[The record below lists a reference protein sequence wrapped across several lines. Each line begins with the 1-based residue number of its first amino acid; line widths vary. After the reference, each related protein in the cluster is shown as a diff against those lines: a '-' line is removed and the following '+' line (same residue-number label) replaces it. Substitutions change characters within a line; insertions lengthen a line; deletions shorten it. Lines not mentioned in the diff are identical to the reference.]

1 LVCDDKTLAKL
12 FTGNKSQKRDHEAGH
27 VRDSEEKVHFIKM
40 GLQPKQRK
48 GRKDQALLNEEA
60 EKAHIRKNVEEFFK
74 EVCGIKNLSEC
85 VSWEIISTLASE
97 CPALQAFL
105 CRWIPCIQR
114 YLYTKHPDLHD
125 EHQDSGMAT
134 SLSNV
139 KCFSAE
145 ELEVVYRLS
154 THPKVTES
162 VKKSC
167 GVEKHYLT
175 FYVTDRELKDTNNI
189 IKELAQLFVRSEN
202 VGDFSNFL
210 YVLTQLEEDGI
221 ENYMESQDLAA
232 LPDGVTEWIVPEPPQ
247 IVEIF
252 TEPSDDIITS
262 VDSTIPPEP
271 ERPTEVQETDGEPK
285 GLRCWPPRYPGTS
298 AGVSGI
304 KSNPTTEQ
312 VLAAWPPPPPPEAYV
327 APEVEVIPSQ
337 NTCQPQPQYD
347 SRVVSES
354 PAPSNEVIDPGNE
367 NETCSQP
374 VLQFT
379 QPHDESNVSEFN
391 SNVPAS
397 DSHNISST
405 SARVSYDD
413 TTHLRPQY
421 HRPSRLGDVTVEL
434 EEVDIGTDLGG
445 CGLISLAQ
453 SANAEEIGRWGEE
466 CVYMLLKHIEK
477 DHQVVW
483 VNEIA
488 ESGLPYD
495 IRIKGKDVEIFIEI
509 KSTSASEKHV
519 LEISSQEIKC
529 AFEKREDYHLYR
541 VYNAGNP
548 HDCRVARLRN
558 LASNL
563 DTKAVSLFIF
573 I

>member
-1 LVCDDKTLAKL
+1 MADT
-12 FTGNKSQKRDHEAGH
+12 
-27 VRDSEEKVHFIKM
+27 DSVF
-40 GLQPKQRK
+40 
-48 GRKDQALLNEEA
+48 
-60 EKAHIRKNVEEFFK
+60 EF
-74 EVCGIKNLSEC
+74 
-85 VSWEIISTLASE
+85 
-97 CPALQAFL
+97 
-105 CRWIPCIQR
+105 
-114 YLYTKHPDLHD
+114 LH
-125 EHQDSGMAT
+125 M
-134 SLSNV
+134 
-139 KCFSAE
+139 
-145 ELEVVYRLS
+145 
-154 THPKVTES
+154 
-162 VKKSC
+162 
-167 GVEKHYLT
+167 
-175 FYVTDRELKDTNNI
+175 
-189 IKELAQLFVRSEN
+189 
-202 VGDFSNFL
+202 
-210 YVLTQLEEDGI
+210 
-221 ENYMESQDLAA
+221 
-232 LPDGVTEWIVPEPPQ
+232 Q
-247 IVEIF
+247 IVEYIHEVHGKENENDATYKLEEMGYTIGQRLAERF
-252 TEPSDDIITS
+252 TKETARFKDDLDVMKYICKEFWTALYKKQIDNLRTNHQGVFVLQDNRFRLLTQISDTEEFIKPAAKYLSLPCGLIRGALANLGIPSIVGAEITMPMCEN
-262 VDSTIPPEP
+262 I
-271 ERPTEVQETDGEPK
+271 
-285 GLRCWPPRYPGTS
+285 
-298 AGVSGI
+298 
-304 KSNPTTEQ
+304 
-312 VLAAWPPPPPPEAYV
+312 
-327 APEVEVIPSQ
+327 VIPLTNN

-347 SRVVSES
+347 PRVVSES

-379 QPHDESNVSEFN
+379 QPHDESNVSELI
-391 SNVPAS
+391 SNVTAS

-405 SARVSYDD
+405 SARVFYDD

-434 EEVDIGTDLGG
+434 EEVDIGTALGG
-445 CGLISLAQ
+445 SGLISLAQ

-541 VYNAGNP
+541 VYNAGNQR
-548 HDCRVARLRN
+548 DCRVARLRN